1 MALLYLAQDWNF
13 TCIKAYTQVLHSATE
28 QQHPSLTR
36 LIEIFVLKKYKKDP
50 FPYVSTQCI
59 DPLLAIIPIIR

>member
-50 FPYVSTQCI
+50 FPYVSTQ
-59 DPLLAIIPIIR
+59 